1 MFLSLGLSFLLSFSY
16 KIIEILFSVFRSH
29 KLKQYSLYFWAGGIL
44 IAVPFF
50 RENNVYSS
58 PVKLSEVLPV
68 FAILL
73 VGNYVFSRYS
83 GYHPIGRYNIINF
96 AITYP
101 IIEEVL
107 FRGLILPILNQSV
120 HSAEIMEFM
129 FLPVTI
135 PVVISALLFAISHLQ
150 YYKLSSQS
158 IRYMMFAFIGGIFF
172 GAITDVTHSI
182 LLSCLLHIEFNVLS
196 IYFAK
201 RSSINRS

>member
-1 MFLSLGLSFLLSFSY
+1 MFLSIGLSFILSFSY
-16 KIIEILFSVFRSH
+16 KIVEIFFSAFRSH
-29 KLKQYSLYFWAGGIL
+29 KLKQYSLYFWAVGIL

-50 RENNVYSS
+50 GENNVYSS
-58 PVKLSEVLPV
+58 PVNLSAVLPV

-73 VGNYVFSRYS
+73 VGNYVLSRYS

-101 IIEEVL
+101 IIEEVI
-107 FRGLILPILNQSV
+107 FRGLVLPILNQTL
-120 HSAEIMEFM
+120 HSAEIIEVM

-158 IRYMMFAFIGGIFF
+158 IRYMIFAFIGGIFF
-172 GAITDVTHSI
+172 GAITDLTHSI

-201 RSSINRS
+201 RSRINRT

>member
-16 KIIEILFSVFRSH
+16 KIIEILFRSFRSH
-29 KLKQYSLYFWAGGIL
+29 KLRQYSLYFWGVGIL

-50 RENNVYSS
+50 KENNVYSS
-58 PVKLSEVLPV
+58 PVDLSAVLPV

-73 VGNYVFSRYS
+73 VGNYVLSRYS

-107 FRGLILPILNQSV
+107 FRGLILPFLNQSI
-120 HSAEIMEFM
+120 HSAKIMEVM

-201 RSSINRS
+201 RSSINRT